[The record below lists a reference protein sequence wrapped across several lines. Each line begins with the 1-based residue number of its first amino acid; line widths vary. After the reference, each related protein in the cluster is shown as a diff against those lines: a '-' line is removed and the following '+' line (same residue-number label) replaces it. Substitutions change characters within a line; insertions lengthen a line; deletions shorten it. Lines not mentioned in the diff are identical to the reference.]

1 MFMVF
6 KLKKYG
12 DFMRRYR
19 LYNIL
24 SLILTIIFVIG
35 VTLIGINDNV
45 VLSMFIQIIIV
56 MYLCKLI
63 YGGVL
68 YIREKYKEQKYS
80 YKIVFCLC
88 LIMFYFIN
96 VLRQLDLL
104 IFNFGKN
111 NIIDIYT
118 NTLNSFSF
126 FAMILLPFIFIM
138 AIYSLIANVVLIKR
152 EGFNYSNA
160 LGILLV
166 VISLAGVFGSQAIY
180 MFTKTLN
187 LSENGLFIK
196 KFIDVSLNAVLSYI
210 YCLTIATLYC
220 NVKASSHEPS
230 YDKDYIIILGCKV
243 RKNGK
248 LTPLL
253 KSRVDRAISFYKNQL
268 SKTKKNVIFIPSGG
282 KGRDEVISEAEAMRN
297 YLVEQGISKKNI
309 MIEDKSCST
318 YENMLFSNKI
328 INSRKGSSKV
338 AFSTTNYHVFRS
350 GVIANNVGVE
360 CEGMGSSTKWY
371 FYTNALIREF
381 IASLVSCKKQHLII
395 ITLVNISLFILVL
408 IGHIYNFY

>member
-1 MFMVF
+1 MKNHKMF
-6 KLKKYG
+6 G
-12 DFMRRYR
+12 
-19 LYNIL
+19 II
-24 SLILTIIFVIG
+24 SLVLALVSIIG
-35 VTLIGINDNV
+35 LTLIDIHNDVN
-45 VLSMFIQIIIV
+45 LSMYIQIIMIL
-56 MYLCKLI
+56 YLIKLI

-68 YIREKYKEQKYS
+68 YIRDQYKIQKYS
-80 YKIVFCLC
+80 YKIVFYLC

-138 AIYSLIANVVLIKR
+138 SIYSLIANAVLIKR
-152 EGFNYSNA
+152 EGFNYRNA

-166 VISLAGVFGSQAIY
+166 VMSLAGVFGSQAIY

-187 LSENGLFIK
+187 LSENGMFIK
-196 KFIDVSLNAVLSYI
+196 KFIDISLNAVLSYL

-220 NVKASSHEPS
+220 NIKASSHVPN

-243 RKNGK
+243 KKDGG

-253 KSRVDRAISFYKNQL
+253 KSRVDKAISFYNEQL
-268 SKTKKNVIFIPSGG
+268 SKTKKNLVFIPSGG
-282 KGRDEVISEAEAMRN
+282 KGSDEVISEAEAMRN

-309 MIEDKSCST
+309 LIEDKSCST

-328 INSRKGSSKV
+328 INSNKKNSKI

-395 ITLVNISLFILVL
+395 ITLVNVSLFVLVL

>member
-1 MFMVF
+1 M
-6 KLKKYG
+6 KKYG
-12 DFMRRYR
+12 EFMQRYKI
-19 LYNIL
+19 YSIL
-24 SLILTIIFVIG
+24 SIILTIIFVVG
-35 VTLIGINDNV
+35 VTLIGVNDNV
-45 VLSMFIQIIIV
+45 LLSMFIQVIMIF
-56 MYLCKLI
+56 YLCKLI

-80 YKIVFCLC
+80 YNIVFYLC

-126 FAMILLPFIFIM
+126 FAMILLPFIFIIS
-138 AIYSLIANVVLIKR
+138 IYSLIANVVLIKR
-152 EGFNYSNA
+152 EGFNYRNA

-166 VISLAGVFGSQAIY
+166 VMSLAGVFGSQAIY

-196 KFIDVSLNAVLSYI
+196 KFIDVSLNAVLSYF
-210 YCLTIATLYC
+210 YCLIISTLYC
-220 NVKASSHEPS
+220 NIRAASHEPS
-230 YDKDYIIILGCKV
+230 YDKDYLIILGCKV
-243 RKNGK
+243 RKDGR

-268 SKTKKNVIFIPSGG
+268 EKTKKKLVFIPSGG
-282 KGRDEVISEAEAMRN
+282 KGSDEVISEAEAMRN
-297 YLVEQGISKKNI
+297 YLVEQGISKKDI
-309 MIEDKSCST
+309 LIEDKSCST

-328 INSRKGSSKV
+328 INSKKSDSKI

-350 GVIANNVGVE
+350 GVIANKVGID
-360 CEGMGSSTKWY
+360 CEGMGSRTKWY

-381 IASLVSCKKQHLII
+381 IASLVSCKKEHFIF
-395 ITLVNISLFILVL
+395 ITLINFSLFVLVF
-408 IGHIYNFY
+408 IGHIYNFF

>member
-1 MFMVF
+1 M
-6 KLKKYG
+6 KKYG
-12 DFMRRYR
+12 EFMQRYKI
-19 LYNIL
+19 YSIL
-24 SLILTIIFVIG
+24 SIILTIIFVVG
-35 VTLIGINDNV
+35 VTLIGVNDNV
-45 VLSMFIQIIIV
+45 LLSMFIQVIMIF
-56 MYLCKLI
+56 YLCKLI

-80 YKIVFCLC
+80 YNIVFYLC

-126 FAMILLPFIFIM
+126 FAMILLPFIFIIS
-138 AIYSLIANVVLIKR
+138 IYSLIANVVLIKR
-152 EGFNYSNA
+152 EGFNYRNA

-166 VISLAGVFGSQAIY
+166 VMSLAGVFGSQAIY

-196 KFIDVSLNAVLSYI
+196 KFIDVSLNAVLSYF
-210 YCLTIATLYC
+210 YCLIISTLYC
-220 NVKASSHEPS
+220 NIRAASHEPS
-230 YDKDYIIILGCKV
+230 YDKDYLIILGCKV
-243 RKNGK
+243 RKDGR

-268 SKTKKNVIFIPSGG
+268 EKTKKKLVFIPSGG
-282 KGRDEVISEAEAMRN
+282 KGSDEVISEAEAMRN
-297 YLVEQGISKKNI
+297 YLVEQGISKKDI
-309 MIEDKSCST
+309 LIEDKSCST

-328 INSRKGSSKV
+328 INSKKSDSKI

-350 GVIANNVGVE
+350 GVIAYNEGIE
-360 CEGMGSSTKWY
+360 CEGIGSKTKWY

-381 IASLVSCKKQHLII
+381 IANIVQDWKKHAILLLII
-395 ITLVNISLFILVL
+395 NISLFILIM
-408 IGHIYNFY
+408 IGRYYQFIFIK